1 MIYLSIII
9 TLISLFYSIK
19 IFKITSPI
27 IFFCFFNLCQLTTY
41 FLVIKSDNL
50 EYFAKKIPIPTI
62 YTVGTNYLL
71 TCYLFIFFS
80 IIVLIFCTFYSQRK
94 DQIKNTFNQK
104 NNIKF
109 NDTNKYINL
118 LNIFISL
125 IILIFIFDINLYRL
139 YDYIGYLSLNDFN
152 FIEADL
158 LTSKLFLKII
168 PSFGILSSLGFYTNK
183 DNSFFRLVSL
193 FNFLFLIILSLAMA
207 SRLLP
212 LLLLINFVFYFIL
225 NNNKKRF
232 NIFLFI
238 LIIFIAY
245 LLVLELRS
253 YNELG
258 LSKSFLALKNIIY
271 SNDLIIFDSIKR
283 IFYNLSQG
291 AIIYD
296 LTLEFKPNYDF
307 RYKFLSLIPSI
318 SFIDNFYEDYY
329 FLVRDTYRIN
339 KINPFN
345 SFGEAYLFGGV
356 YLAFFF
362 FIFLISIFYST
373 ILNEKV
379 SETFLCLP
387 ILMSNYFMIIYVTQY
402 NLRNVSR
409 YIYICLFLSL
419 IFNLLY
425 RKFSKPS

>member
-1 MIYLSIII
+1 MIYLTVFI
-9 TLISLFYSIK
+9 TLISLIYSLK
-19 IFKITSPI
+19 IFKISSPI

-62 YTVGTNYLL
+62 YTVGANYLL

-80 IIVLIFCTFYSQRK
+80 IIVLLFSVFYSKRK
-94 DQIKNTFNQK
+94 KQIKNTFNQK
-104 NNIKF
+104 NDIKF
-109 NDTNKYINL
+109 NNVTKYINL
-118 LNIFISL
+118 LNIFVSL
-125 IILIFIFDINLYRL
+125 IILIFILDINLFKL
-139 YDYIGYLSLNDFN
+139 YEYVGYLSLNDFD

-158 LTSKLFLKII
+158 LISKLFLKLIS
-168 PSFGILSSLGFYTNK
+168 SFAILSSLGFYANK
-183 DNSFFRLVSL
+183 DNSFFRLISF
-193 FNFLFLIILSLAMA
+193 FNFLFLLTLSLAMA

-212 LLLLINFVFYFIL
+212 LILLINFVFYFIL
-225 NNNKKRF
+225 NDNKKKL
-232 NIFLFI
+232 NIFIFI
-238 LIIFIAY
+238 LIIFISY

-271 SNDLIIFDSIKR
+271 SDDMIGIDSIKR

-291 AIIYD
+291 AIIFD
-296 LTLEFKPNYDF
+296 LTLEFRPDYDL
-307 RYKFLSLIPSI
+307 RYKFLSLAPSI
-318 SFIDNFYEDYY
+318 SLIDNFYEDYY
-329 FLVRDTYRIN
+329 YLIRETYRIN

-345 SFGEAYLFGGV
+345 SFGEAYIFGGI
-356 YLAFFF
+356 YLTFYF
-362 FIFLISIFYST
+362 FIFLISILYST
-373 ILNEKV
+373 ILNEKI

-409 YIYICLFLSL
+409 YIYICLFLLL
-419 IFNLLY
+419 IFNLFY
-425 RKFSKPS
+425 KKFSKPT